1 MSAIRVHMS
10 VKCKTSLEEMC
21 LYVDLRVEI
30 MLCVNVCQ
38 NMIRLF

>member
-1 MSAIRVHMS
+1 MSTIRVHMG

-21 LYVDLRVEI
+21 LYVDLKVET
-30 MLCVNVCQ
+30 MLCVNDCQ